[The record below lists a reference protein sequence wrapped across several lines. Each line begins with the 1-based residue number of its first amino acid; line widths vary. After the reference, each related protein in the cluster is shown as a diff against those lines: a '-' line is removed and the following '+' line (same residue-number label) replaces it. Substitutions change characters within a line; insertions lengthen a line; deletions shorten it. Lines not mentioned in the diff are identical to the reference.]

1 MLAIAIIGVIAYVV
15 TVISVWRVATYL
27 CLAKPWLTFVPIA
40 NIIYFCYVADDL
52 SVEAKSCESSYSSTV
67 CTIALAGT
75 VITMT
80 INIIHINVVT
90 SIALLIFTIAL
101 LITLSYA
108 YACYIVEG
116 LEHASLVLLASLVIP
131 FPVFLLWASFG
142 IPEKVEEV
150 LELYL

>member
-1 MLAIAIIGVIAYVV
+1 MLAIAIIGIIAYGV
-15 TVISVWRVATYL
+15 TVVSVWRVATYL

-52 SVEAKSCESSYSSTV
+52 SVEAKSCDSSYSSTV
-67 CTIALAGT
+67 CTVALAGAMIAMT
-75 VITMT
+75 V
-80 INIIHINVVT
+80 NIIHTNTVT
-90 SIALLIFTIAL
+90 SIALLICAIAL
-101 LITLSYA
+101 FITLS

-116 LEHASLVLLASLVIP
+116 LDHASLVLLASFVVP

>member
-1 MLAIAIIGVIAYVV
+1 MLVIAIIGIIAYVV
-15 TVISVWRVATYL
+15 TVVSVWRVATYL
-27 CLAKPWLTFVPIA
+27 CLSKPWLTFVPIA

-52 SVEAKSCESSYSSTV
+52 SIEAKSCESSYSSTV
-67 CTIALAGT
+67 CAIALAGT
-75 VITMT
+75 MIAMA
-80 INIIHINVVT
+80 INITHTNTVT
-90 SIALLIFTIAL
+90 SIALLICAIAL
-101 LITLSYA
+101 FITLSYA

-116 LEHASLVLLASLVIP
+116 LDHASLVLLASLVVP

>member
-15 TVISVWRVATYL
+15 TVVSVWRVATYL
-27 CLAKPWLTFVPIA
+27 CLSKPWLTFVPIA

-52 SVEAKSCESSYSSTV
+52 SVEAKSCENSYSSTV

-75 VITMT
+75 MIVMT
-80 INIIHINVVT
+80 INIICTNTVT
-90 SIALLIFTIAL
+90 SIALLICAIAL
-101 LITLSYA
+101 FITLSYA

-116 LEHASLVLLASLVIP
+116 LDHASLVLLASLVIP

-142 IPEKVEEV
+142 IPDKVEEV